1 MAPIFFRD
9 LRNASRANL
18 SYPHWR
24 ICPHPGNLTWRAT
37 TKNPN
42 YWGFDEKFPD
52 NRLPD
57 ADEIVTLIMP
67 DAAAL
72 RGRGQPPRS
81 RARRSAARNP
91 ASSGQ
96 PSAAA
101 SSPSSDAAA
110 NASVA
115 VENLADTSMPRD
127 RRI

>member
-1 MAPIFFRD
+1 MELTD
-9 LRNASRANL
+9 LVDGS
-18 SYPHWR
+18 SV
-24 ICPHPGNLTWRAT
+24 TW

-52 NRLPD
+52 NRLPY

-67 DAAAL
+67 DPAAL

-81 RARRSAARNP
+81 RARRSAARKP

-101 SSPSSDAAA
+101 SSASSDAAA
-110 NASVA
+110 NASVSA
-115 VENLADTSMPRD
+115 EKLTDTSMPRD